1 MQTHL
6 QYLGRIPHI
15 DVVCLQTLSVFAKA
29 AGNPKKSDR
38 TYQKISNRKPYDARK
53 LRRDVGTIVKSGSGQ
68 KKLEGEAKGKGLAR
82 WMSYGGSLPSILQAL
97 DSICD
102 LDEALKPWEE
112 TLNNKERTIILKE
125 QSDWERAVE
134 IFEWFKR
141 KDCYELNVIHY
152 NIMLRILGRA
162 RRWDQVERLWSEMK
176 SRNVIP
182 TNSTYGTL
190 IDSYSKGGLK
200 EKALLWLEEMQN
212 QGLQPDEVTMGIVVQ
227 TYKLA
232 GEFEE
237 AERFF
242 KNWMSGQS
250 DGKGNTK
257 AQTCCSSYTYNTM
270 IDTYGKSGQLK
281 EASDTFVQMLREGI
295 APTTVTFNTM
305 IHICGNHGCMDEVR
319 SLMMKMEEL
328 KCLPDTRTYNILI
341 SLYAKNDDINAAV
354 GYLSKMKAARL
365 QPDIVSYRTLI
376 YAFSIRHMVS
386 EAEALTLEMEEQG
399 LEMDEFTQSALTRMY
414 LGAGLVEQSWAWFEK
429 FHKDGRMSS
438 ECYSANIDAFGEH
451 GELSLAESAYQ
462 CCLDR
467 QKLSVIVFNVMIKVY
482 GIAKKYEK
490 ACELFDTM
498 EDHRINP
505 DEYTYNSLIQILSG
519 ADLPDRAKFY
529 VQKMQEVGLIE
540 DCIPYSAVISNF
552 AKLGELEK
560 AVSLFKEMVGFAVQP
575 DIVLYG
581 VLINA
586 FAEAGSVRGA
596 LSYVDAMKDAGFTV
610 NAVINNS
617 LIKLYTKVGY
627 LNEAR
632 ETYELVRSSADGPD
646 IYASNC
652 MIDLYC
658 ERGMI
663 KEAEEIFEDLKQRTD
678 ANEFSF
684 AMMLRM
690 YKKAKKVSKAVKI
703 AHEMKELGLL
713 SEPLS
718 YSNAIE
724 VFVMDGRL
732 KEAAET
738 FFRMMDAGVQ
748 PNDAVFRSLGTVL
761 IRCGASKQAIDH
773 MELRR
778 KEDAKSGLKTWA
790 ETMSAIMRA
799 YDDTLQSCGET
810 KNLSEL
816 DADDVTNRKPKP
828 LTGVTNLTQSS
839 YG

>member
-15 DVVCLQTLSVFAKA
+15 DVVCLQTFSVFAKA
-29 AGNPKKSDR
+29 ASNPKKSDR
-38 TYQKISNRKPYDARK
+38 T
-53 LRRDVGTIVKSGSGQ
+53 
-68 KKLEGEAKGKGLAR
+68 
-82 WMSYGGSLPSILQAL
+82 
-97 DSICD
+97 
-102 LDEALKPWEE
+102 LKPWEE

-134 IFEWFKR
+134 IFEWFKK
-141 KDCYELNVIHY
+141 KDCYELNIIHY

-200 EKALLWLEEMQN
+200 EKALLWLEEMQS

-242 KNWMSGQS
+242 KKWMS
-250 DGKGNTK
+250 
-257 AQTCCSSYTYNTM
+257 
-270 IDTYGKSGQLK
+270 
-281 EASDTFVQMLREGI
+281 
-295 APTTVTFNTM
+295 
-305 IHICGNHGCMDEVR
+305 
-319 SLMMKMEEL
+319 
-328 KCLPDTRTYNILI
+328 
-341 SLYAKNDDINAAV
+341 V

-429 FHKDGRMSS
+429 FHQDGRMSS

-451 GELSLAESAYQ
+451 EELSLAESAYR

-467 QKLSVIVFNVMIKVY
+467 QKLSVLVFNVMIKVY

-529 VQKMQEVGLIE
+529 VQKMQEAGLIE

-596 LSYVDAMKDAGFTV
+596 LSYVDAMKDAGFTA

-738 FFRMMDAGVQ
+738 FFQMMDAGVQ
-748 PNDAVFRSLGTVL
+748 PNDAVFRSLGIVL
-761 IRCGASKQAIDH
+761 IRCGASNLAIDH
-773 MELRR
+773 MESRR
-778 KEDAKSGLKTWA
+778 KEDAKSGLKAWA

-810 KNLSEL
+810 KYLSEL